1 MDIPASSQI
10 RVLVVDDD
18 ELNQRM
24 MNLILTREGHQV
36 HIAVNGLDA
45 MRAVET
51 QNFDIILMDLQ
62 MPMMDGVEAS
72 RRIRESGDGGKNAY
86 IVALTAS
93 YLPERGQELFD
104 AGIDNY
110 IAKPFNVE
118 HLRQMLEYGLD
129 HYRFRNSIKPPIPND
144 ITVPYGSNDFDTKT
158 GILLV
163 GGDED
168 TYRELLADFVDKLPE
183 KNEMIDK
190 YLAENDI
197 KNLSRVAHNIKGVS
211 SNLGALQLYEYA
223 DKLEKTINDG
233 YTNELLESVVRD
245 VKEVSRKFMMDAS
258 NFLAS
263 KRAIYPFHKILSIPG
278 GTNAGIVD
286 R

>member
-1 MDIPASSQI
+1 MDISASSQLK
-10 RVLVVDDD
+10 VLVVDDD

-45 MRAVET
+45 MRAVASHD
-51 QNFDIILMDLQ
+51 FDIILMDLQ

-72 RRIRESGDGGKNAY
+72 RRIRKSGDGGKNAY

-110 IAKPFNVE
+110 LAKPFNVE

-129 HYRFRNSIKPPIPND
+129 HRRSRNSIEPLILKEIP
-144 ITVPYGSNDFDTKT
+144 VPNYESPDFDTRA
-158 GILLV
+158 GIMLV

-183 KNEMIDK
+183 KTEIIDR

-197 KNLSRVAHNIKGVS
+197 KNLSRIAHNIKGVS
-211 SNLGALQLYEYA
+211 SNLGGLRLYEYA
-223 DKLEKTINDG
+223 DKLEKTANDE
-233 YTNELLESVVRD
+233 YTIETLEDALRE
-245 VKEVSRKFMMDAS
+245 VKKVSRKFIMDAS
-258 NFLAS
+258 HFLAT
-263 KRAIYPFHKILSIPG
+263 KKNDPSIS
-278 GTNAGIVD
+278 
-286 R
+286 